1 MFFSPR
7 SKSALV
13 NDGSVK
19 KLISEQTAQW
29 TQMMEKQRKE
39 EWELQKTQLEASR
52 EEIKACMPTVQAQQ
66 VKLLEA
72 KHDK

>member
-1 MFFSPR
+1 ML
-7 SKSALV
+7 A
-13 NDGSVK
+13 DASVK
-19 KLISEQTAQW
+19 KLITEQTAQW

-39 EWELQKTQLEASR
+39 AWELQKTQLEASK
-52 EEIKACMPTVQAQQ
+52 EEIKNCMPAVQAQQ